1 MALRDRHRRDRRLA
15 DVLRSGI
22 VKPLLPAVAALA
34 LLAAVPAPARAATL
48 TVGTSA
54 EPSALDPHYHNLGP
68 NTRARKH
75 VFESLVSMDAK
86 MRLQP
91 ELAESWR
98 AVDETTW
105 EFKLRKGVKF
115 HDGTEFT
122 AQDFVYT
129 VCRIPNVANS
139 PSSFTVYTKGIAA
152 IEAPDPHTLVIKTG
166 KPYPLLPV
174 ELSTFGIIS
183 AKAAGGEAVTFD
195 KAGCKAD
202 SWPTTQAFNDG
213 SLMIGTGPFKHKSY
227 TKGDRQV
234 LERNPDYWGPSAA
247 WDTVVFRPI
256 TSDGPRVAALL
267 AGDVDLIESPPVQ
280 DIERLKSAP
289 NVSLAQAQSNRVIY
303 LALGVQDT
311 PPTITG
317 TDGKN
322 PLKDPKV
329 RKALSLAVD
338 RDAIVKRIMMGVA
351 EPANQYLPAGFY
363 GNNPEVTVAT
373 DANKAKQLLAE
384 AGYPKGFQLTLGTPN
399 DRYIN
404 DDKVAQAVA
413 QMFTRIGVQT
423 QVDATTAN
431 VFFSKRNKQE
441 YSVFLAG
448 WGADS
453 GEMSSP
459 LKALIATPIKE
470 KGYGTTNYTSYSDP
484 ELDGMLDT
492 ALATVDD
499 AKREKLLQAAVKR
512 AMDADI
518 IIPLHYEVTVWAMK
532 KGLSYEPR
540 ADQYT
545 LAQKVSPAK

>member
-1 MALRDRHRRDRRLA
+1 MALRDRHWRDRRLA
-15 DVLRSGI
+15 RVLRSGI
-22 VKPLLPAVAALA
+22 VKPLLPAAACLA
-34 LLAAVPAPARAATL
+34 LLAAAPTPSQAATL

-98 AVDETTW
+98 AIDETTW

-139 PSSFTVYTKGIAA
+139 PSSFTVYTKGIAG
-152 IEAPDPHTLVIKTG
+152 IEAPDPHTLIIKTG

-183 AKAAGGEAVTFD
+183 AKATGGEAVTFD

-234 LERNPDYWGPSAA
+234 LERNPDYWGPQAA

-267 AGDVDLIESPPVQ
+267 AGDVDMIESPPVQ

-363 GNNPEVTVAT
+363 GNNPGVTVAT

-484 ELDGMLDT
+484 DLDGMLDT

-512 AMDADI
+512 AVDADI

-545 LAQKVSPAK
+545 LAQKVTPAK

>member
-1 MALRDRHRRDRRLA
+1 MALRDRHLRDRRLA
-15 DVLRSGI
+15 DVLRSGTLR
-22 VKPLLPAVAALA
+22 PLLPGLAALA
-34 LLAAVPAPARAATL
+34 LLAAVPAPSQAATL

-122 AQDFVYT
+122 AQDFIYT
-129 VCRIPNVANS
+129 ACRIPNVANS

-152 IEAPDPHTLVIKTG
+152 IEAPDPHTLIIKTG

-183 AKAAGGEAVTFD
+183 AKAAGGETVTFD

-202 SWPTTQAFNDG
+202 SWPSTQAFNDG
-213 SLMIGTGPFKHKSY
+213 SLMIGTGPFRHKSY
-227 TKGDRQV
+227 TKGDRQI
-234 LERNPDYWGPSAA
+234 LERNPDYWGPQPA

-267 AGDVDLIESPPVQ
+267 AGDVDMIESPPVQ

-289 NVSLAQAQSNRVIY
+289 NVALAQAQSNRVIY

-322 PLKDPKV
+322 PLKDPRV

-459 LKALIATPIKE
+459 LKALIATPVKE

-499 AKREKLLQAAVKR
+499 AKRETLLQAAVKR

-545 LAQKVSPAK
+545 LAQKVVPAK

>member
-1 MALRDRHRRDRRLA
+1 MALRDRHWRDRRLA
-15 DVLRSGI
+15 GVLRSGI
-22 VKPLLPAVAALA
+22 VKPLLPAAAALA
-34 LLAAVPAPARAATL
+34 LLAAVPAPGQAATL

-139 PSSFTVYTKGIAA
+139 PSSFTVYTKGIAG
-152 IEAPDPHTLVIKTG
+152 IEAPDPHTLVIRTG

-227 TKGDRQV
+227 TKGDRQI
-234 LERNPDYWGPSAA
+234 LERNPDYWGPQAA

-267 AGDVDLIESPPVQ
+267 AGDVDIIESPPVQ

-499 AKREKLLQAAVKR
+499 AKREKLLQDAVKR

-545 LAQKVSPAK
+545 LAQKVTPAK

>member
-1 MALRDRHRRDRRLA
+1 MALRDRHRRLA
-15 DVLRSGI
+15 DALRSGTL
-22 VKPLLPAVAALA
+22 KQLLPAVAALA
-34 LLAAVPAPARAATL
+34 LLAAAPTPSQAATL

-105 EFKLRKGVKF
+105 EFTLRKGVKF

-122 AQDFVYT
+122 AQDFIYS

-139 PSSFTVYTKGIAA
+139 PSSFTVYTKGIAG
-152 IEAPDPHTLVIKTG
+152 IEAPDPHTLVIKTA

-213 SLMIGTGPFKHKSY
+213 SLMIGTGPFRHKSY

-234 LERNPDYWGPSAA
+234 LERNPDYWGPQPA

-267 AGDVDLIESPPVQ
+267 AGDVDMIESPPVQ

-363 GNNPEVTVAT
+363 GNNPEITVAT

-512 AMDADI
+512 AVDADI

-545 LAQKVSPAK
+545 LAQKVTPAK

>member
-1 MALRDRHRRDRRLA
+1 MALRDRHRRLA
-15 DVLRSGI
+15 DALRSGTL
-22 VKPLLPAVAALA
+22 KHTLPAVAALA

-105 EFKLRKGVKF
+105 EFTLRKGVKF

-139 PSSFTVYTKGIAA
+139 PSSFTVYTKGIAG
-152 IEAPDPHTLVIKTG
+152 IEAPDPHTLVIKTA

-234 LERNPDYWGPSAA
+234 LERNPDYWGPQAA

-267 AGDVDLIESPPVQ
+267 AGDVDMIESPPVQ

-512 AMDADI
+512 AVDADI

-545 LAQKVSPAK
+545 LAQKVTPAK

>member
-1 MALRDRHRRDRRLA
+1 MALRDRRFRNRRLA
-15 DVLRSGI
+15 DVLCSGTF
-22 VKPLLPAVAALA
+22 KPLLPAVASLA
-34 LLAAVPAPARAATL
+34 LLAAVPAASQAATL

-122 AQDFVYT
+122 AQDFIYT
-129 VCRIPNVANS
+129 ACRIPNVANS

-152 IEAPDPHTLVIKTG
+152 IETPDPHTLVIKTG
-166 KPYPLLPV
+166 KPYPLLPM

-234 LERNPDYWGPSAA
+234 LERNPDYWGPQPA

-289 NVSLAQAQSNRVIY
+289 NVALAQAQSNRVIY

-322 PLKDPKV
+322 PLKDPRV

-363 GNNPEVTVAT
+363 GNNPEITVAT

-459 LKALIATPIKE
+459 LKALIATPVKE

-484 ELDGMLDT
+484 ELDAMLDT

-545 LAQKVSPAK
+545 LAQKVAPAK

>member
-1 MALRDRHRRDRRLA
+1 MALRDRHLRDRRLA

-22 VKPLLPAVAALA
+22 HKPLLPAAAALA
-34 LLAAVPAPARAATL
+34 LLAAVPAPSQAATL

-122 AQDFVYT
+122 AQDFIYT

-139 PSSFTVYTKGIAA
+139 PSSFTVYTKGIAG

-183 AKAAGGEAVTFD
+183 AKAAGGETVTFD

-202 SWPTTQAFNDG
+202 SWPTTQSFNDG

-227 TKGDRQV
+227 TKGDRQI
-234 LERNPDYWGPSAA
+234 LERNPGYWGPQPA

-267 AGDVDLIESPPVQ
+267 AGDVDMIESPPVQ
-280 DIERLKSAP
+280 DIERLKSTP
-289 NVSLAQAQSNRVIY
+289 NVTVAQAQSNRVIY

-322 PLKDPKV
+322 PLKDPRV

-363 GNNPEVTVAT
+363 GNNPEITVAT

-499 AKREKLLQAAVKR
+499 AKRETLLQAAVKR

-545 LAQKVSPAK
+545 LAQKVAPAK

>member
-1 MALRDRHRRDRRLA
+1 MALRDRHRRLA
-15 DVLRSGI
+15 DALRSGTL
-22 VKPLLPAVAALA
+22 KHTLSAVACLA
-34 LLAAVPAPARAATL
+34 LLAAAPTASQAATL

-122 AQDFVYT
+122 AQDFVYS

-139 PSSFTVYTKGIAA
+139 PSSFTVYTKGIAG
-152 IEAPDPHTLVIKTG
+152 IEAPDPHTLIIKTG

-234 LERNPDYWGPSAA
+234 LERNPDYWGPQAA

-267 AGDVDLIESPPVQ
+267 AGDVDMIESPPVQ

-512 AMDADI
+512 AVDADI

-545 LAQKVSPAK
+545 LAQKVTPAK

>member
-1 MALRDRHRRDRRLA
+1 MALRDRHRRLA
-15 DVLRSGI
+15 DALRSGTL
-22 VKPLLPAVAALA
+22 KHTLPAVAALA

-105 EFKLRKGVKF
+105 EFTLRKGVKF

-139 PSSFTVYTKGIAA
+139 PSSFTVYTKGIAG

-234 LERNPDYWGPSAA
+234 LERNPDYWGPQAA

-267 AGDVDLIESPPVQ
+267 AGDVDMIESPPVQ

-512 AMDADI
+512 AVDADI

-545 LAQKVSPAK
+545 LAQKVTPAK

>member
-1 MALRDRHRRDRRLA
+1 MALRDRHRRLA
-15 DVLRSGI
+15 DALRSGTL
-22 VKPLLPAVAALA
+22 KQLLPAVAALA
-34 LLAAVPAPARAATL
+34 LLAAAPTPSQATTL

-98 AVDETTW
+98 AIDETTW

-139 PSSFTVYTKGIAA
+139 PSSFTVYTKGIAG
-152 IEAPDPHTLVIKTG
+152 IEAPDPHTLIIKTG

-183 AKAAGGEAVTFD
+183 AKAAGGESVTFD

-234 LERNPDYWGPSAA
+234 LERNPDYWGPQPA

-267 AGDVDLIESPPVQ
+267 AGDVDMIESPPVQ

-545 LAQKVSPAK
+545 LAQKVTPAK

>member
-1 MALRDRHRRDRRLA
+1 MALRDRHRRLA
-15 DVLRSGI
+15 DALRSGTL
-22 VKPLLPAVAALA
+22 KHTLPAVAALA

-139 PSSFTVYTKGIAA
+139 PSSFTVYTKGIAG
-152 IEAPDPHTLVIKTG
+152 IEAPDPHTLIIKTG

-234 LERNPDYWGPSAA
+234 LERNPDYWGPQAA

-267 AGDVDLIESPPVQ
+267 AGDVDMIESPPVQ

-512 AMDADI
+512 AVDADI

-545 LAQKVSPAK
+545 LAQKVTPAK

>member
-1 MALRDRHRRDRRLA
+1 M
-15 DVLRSGI
+15 LRSGTLKH
-22 VKPLLPAVAALA
+22 VLPAAAALA
-34 LLAAVPAPARAATL
+34 LLAAAPTPSQAATL

-122 AQDFVYT
+122 AQDFVYS

-139 PSSFTVYTKGIAA
+139 PSSFTVYTKGIAG
-152 IEAPDPHTLVIKTG
+152 IEAPDPHTLIIKTG

-234 LERNPDYWGPSAA
+234 LERNPDYWGPQAA

-267 AGDVDLIESPPVQ
+267 AGDVDMIESPPVQ

-545 LAQKVSPAK
+545 LAQKVTPAK

>member
-1 MALRDRHRRDRRLA
+1 M
-15 DVLRSGI
+15 LRSGI
-22 VKPLLPAVAALA
+22 VKPLLPAAAALA
-34 LLAAVPAPARAATL
+34 LLAAVPAPGQAATL

-139 PSSFTVYTKGIAA
+139 PSSFTVYTKGIAG
-152 IEAPDPHTLVIKTG
+152 IEAPDPHTLVIRTG

-227 TKGDRQV
+227 TKGDRQI
-234 LERNPDYWGPSAA
+234 LERNPDYWGPQAA

-267 AGDVDLIESPPVQ
+267 AGDVDIIESPPVQ

-499 AKREKLLQAAVKR
+499 AKREKLLQDAVKR

-545 LAQKVSPAK
+545 LAQKVTPAK

>member
-1 MALRDRHRRDRRLA
+1 MALRDRHWRLA
-15 DVLRSGI
+15 DALRSGTL
-22 VKPLLPAVAALA
+22 KHTLPAVAALA
-34 LLAAVPAPARAATL
+34 LLAAAPTPSQAATL

-122 AQDFVYT
+122 AQDFVYS

-139 PSSFTVYTKGIAA
+139 PSSFTVYTKGIAG
-152 IEAPDPHTLVIKTG
+152 IEAPDPHTLLIKTG

-195 KAGCKAD
+195 KAGCKAE

-227 TKGDRQV
+227 TKGDRQI
-234 LERNPDYWGPSAA
+234 LERNPDYWGPQPA

-267 AGDVDLIESPPVQ
+267 AGDVDMIESPPVQ

-512 AMDADI
+512 AVDADI

-545 LAQKVSPAK
+545 LAQKVTPAK

>member
-1 MALRDRHRRDRRLA
+1 M
-15 DVLRSGI
+15 LRSGI
-22 VKPLLPAVAALA
+22 VKPLLPAAACLA
-34 LLAAVPAPARAATL
+34 LLAAAPTPSQAATL

-98 AVDETTW
+98 AIDETTW

-122 AQDFVYT
+122 AQDFIYS

-139 PSSFTVYTKGIAA
+139 PSSFTVYTKGIAG
-152 IEAPDPHTLVIKTG
+152 IEAPDPHTLIIKTG

-234 LERNPDYWGPSAA
+234 LERNPDYWGPQAA

-267 AGDVDLIESPPVQ
+267 AGDVDMIESPPVQ

-351 EPANQYLPAGFY
+351 EPANQYLPTGFY

-512 AMDADI
+512 AVDADI

-545 LAQKVSPAK
+545 LAQKVTPAK

>member
-1 MALRDRHRRDRRLA
+1 MALRDRHRRLA
-15 DVLRSGI
+15 DALRSGTL
-22 VKPLLPAVAALA
+22 KQLLPAVAALA
-34 LLAAVPAPARAATL
+34 LLAAAPTPSQAATL

-98 AVDETTW
+98 AIDETTW

-139 PSSFTVYTKGIAA
+139 PSSFTVYTKGIAG
-152 IEAPDPHTLVIKTG
+152 IEAPDPHTLIIKTG

-183 AKAAGGEAVTFD
+183 AKAAGGESVTFD

-227 TKGDRQV
+227 AKGDRQI
-234 LERNPDYWGPSAA
+234 LERNPDYWGPQPA

-267 AGDVDLIESPPVQ
+267 AGDVDMIESPPVQ

-512 AMDADI
+512 AVDADI

-545 LAQKVSPAK
+545 LAQKVTPAK

>member
-1 MALRDRHRRDRRLA
+1 MALGDRRLA
-15 DVLRSGI
+15 DVLRSGTLKH
-22 VKPLLPAVAALA
+22 VLPAAAALA
-34 LLAAVPAPARAATL
+34 LLAAAPTPSQAATL

-122 AQDFVYT
+122 AQDFVYS

-139 PSSFTVYTKGIAA
+139 PSSFTVYTKGIAG
-152 IEAPDPHTLVIKTG
+152 IEAPDPHTLIIKTG

-234 LERNPDYWGPSAA
+234 LERNPDYWGPQAA

-267 AGDVDLIESPPVQ
+267 AGDVDMIESPPVQ

-545 LAQKVSPAK
+545 LAQKVTPAK

>member
-1 MALRDRHRRDRRLA
+1 MLC
-15 DVLRSGI
+15 SGTF
-22 VKPLLPAVAALA
+22 KPLLPAVAALA
-34 LLAAVPAPARAATL
+34 LLAAVPAPSQAATL

-115 HDGTEFT
+115 HDGSDFT

-152 IEAPDPHTLVIKTG
+152 IETPDPHTILVKTG
-166 KPYPLLPV
+166 KPYPLLPM

-183 AKAAGGEAVTFD
+183 AKAAGGTAVTFD

-234 LERNPDYWGPSAA
+234 LERNPGYWGPQPA

-289 NVSLAQAQSNRVIY
+289 NVALAQAQSNRVIY

-322 PLKDPKV
+322 PLKDPRV

-338 RDAIVKRIMMGVA
+338 RDAIVKRIMLGVA

-545 LAQKVSPAK
+545 LAQKVTPAK

>member
-1 MALRDRHRRDRRLA
+1 MALRDRHWRDRRLA

-22 VKPLLPAVAALA
+22 VKPLLPAAACLA
-34 LLAAVPAPARAATL
+34 LLAAAPTPSQAATL

-105 EFKLRKGVKF
+105 EFTLRKGVKF

-152 IEAPDPHTLVIKTG
+152 IETPDPHTLVIRTG
-166 KPYPLLPV
+166 KPYPLLPM

-234 LERNPDYWGPSAA
+234 LERNPDYWGPQAA

-267 AGDVDLIESPPVQ
+267 AGDVDMIESPPVQ

-512 AMDADI
+512 AVDADI

-545 LAQKVSPAK
+545 LAQKVTPAK

>member
-1 MALRDRHRRDRRLA
+1 MVFRLLGLA
-15 DVLRSGI
+15 T
-22 VKPLLPAVAALA
+22 AAAILA
-34 LLAAVPAPARAATL
+34 GAGSAPAATL
-48 TVGTSA
+48 TIGTSA
-54 EPSALDPHYHNLGP
+54 EPSSLDPHYHNLGP

-75 VFESLVSMDAK
+75 VFESLVGFDAK

-98 AVDETTW
+98 AVDDTTW
-105 EFKLRKGVKF
+105 EFKLRKDVKF
-115 HDGTEFT
+115 HDGSPFT

-152 IEAPDPHTLVIKTG
+152 IEVPDPHTLVIKTG
-166 KPYPLLPV
+166 KPYPLLPA
-174 ELSTFGIIS
+174 ELATFGIIS
-183 AKAAGGEAVTFD
+183 AKAAGGEQVTFD

-202 SWPTTQAFNDG
+202 SWPTSQAFNDG
-213 SLMIGTGPFKHKSY
+213 TLMIGTGPFKHKEY
-227 TKGDRQV
+227 VKGGRQV
-234 LERNPDYWGPSAA
+234 LERNPDYWGPKPA

-267 AGDVDLIESPPVQ
+267 AGDVDMIETPPVQ
-280 DIERLKSAP
+280 DMERLKGTPS
-289 NVSLAQAQSNRVIY
+289 VTLAQAQSARVIY

-322 PLKDPKV
+322 PLKDARV
-329 RKALSLAVD
+329 REALSLAVD
-338 RDAIVKRIMMGVA
+338 RDAIVKRVMQGVA
-351 EPANQYLPAGFY
+351 EPANQFLPAGFF
-363 GNNPEVTVAT
+363 GNNPDVKVHT
-373 DANKAKQLLAE
+373 DAAKAKKLLEE

-423 QVDATTAN
+423 KVDATTAN

-448 WGADS
+448 WQADS

-459 LKALIATPIKE
+459 LKALVATPIKD
-470 KGYGTTNYTSYSDP
+470 KGYGTTNYTSWSDP
-484 ELDGMLDT
+484 EFDGMLDT

-499 AKREKLLQAAVKR
+499 AQREKLLQAAVKR
-512 AMDADI
+512 AMDATI
-518 IIPLHYEVTVWAMK
+518 IVPLHYEVTVWAMK

-545 LAQKVSPAK
+545 LAAKVVPAQP

>member
-1 MALRDRHRRDRRLA
+1 MQ
-15 DVLRSGI
+15 RSGI
-22 VKPLLPAVAALA
+22 VKPLLPAAACLA
-34 LLAAVPAPARAATL
+34 LLAAAPTPSQAATL

-122 AQDFVYT
+122 AQDFVYS

-152 IEAPDPHTLVIKTG
+152 IETPDPHTLIIKTG
-166 KPYPLLPV
+166 KPYPLLPM

-183 AKAAGGEAVTFD
+183 AKAAGGEAITFD

-227 TKGDRQV
+227 TKGDRQI
-234 LERNPDYWGPSAA
+234 LERNPDYWGQQPA

-512 AMDADI
+512 AVDADI

-545 LAQKVSPAK
+545 LAQKVTPAK

>member
-1 MALRDRHRRDRRLA
+1 MALRDRHWRDRRLA
-15 DVLRSGI
+15 DALRSGTL
-22 VKPLLPAVAALA
+22 KHTLPAVAALA
-34 LLAAVPAPARAATL
+34 LLATVPAPSQAATL

-98 AVDETTW
+98 AIDETTW
-105 EFKLRKGVKF
+105 EFTLRKGVKF

-139 PSSFTVYTKGIAA
+139 PSSFTVYTKGIAG
-152 IEAPDPHTLVIKTG
+152 IEAPDPHTLVIKTA

-234 LERNPDYWGPSAA
+234 LERNPDYWGPQPA

-267 AGDVDLIESPPVQ
+267 AGDVDMIESPPVQ

-373 DANKAKQLLAE
+373 DATKAKQLLAE

-545 LAQKVSPAK
+545 LAQKVTPAK

>member
-1 MALRDRHRRDRRLA
+1 MALRDRHRRLA
-15 DVLRSGI
+15 DALRSGTL
-22 VKPLLPAVAALA
+22 KHTLPAVAALA

-105 EFKLRKGVKF
+105 EFKLRKGVTF

-139 PSSFTVYTKGIAA
+139 PSSFTVYTKGIAG
-152 IEAPDPHTLVIKTG
+152 IEAPDPHTLIIKTG

-227 TKGDRQV
+227 TKGDRQI
-234 LERNPDYWGPSAA
+234 LERNPDYWGPQPA

-267 AGDVDLIESPPVQ
+267 AGDVDMIESPPVQ

-322 PLKDPKV
+322 PLKDPRV

-512 AMDADI
+512 AVDADI

-545 LAQKVSPAK
+545 LAQKVTPAK

>member
-1 MALRDRHRRDRRLA
+1 MALRDRHWRLA
-15 DVLRSGI
+15 DALRSGTL
-22 VKPLLPAVAALA
+22 KHTLPAVAALA
-34 LLAAVPAPARAATL
+34 LLAAAPTPSQAATL

-139 PSSFTVYTKGIAA
+139 PSSFTVYTKGIAG
-152 IEAPDPHTLVIKTG
+152 IEAPDPHTLLIKTG

-195 KAGCKAD
+195 KAGCKAE

-227 TKGDRQV
+227 TKGDRQI
-234 LERNPDYWGPSAA
+234 LERNPDYWGPQPA

-267 AGDVDLIESPPVQ
+267 AGDVDMIESPPVQ

-317 TDGKN
+317 TEGKN

-512 AMDADI
+512 AVDADI

-545 LAQKVSPAK
+545 LAQKVTPAK

>member
-1 MALRDRHRRDRRLA
+1 M
-15 DVLRSGI
+15 LRSGI
-22 VKPLLPAVAALA
+22 VKPLLPAAACLA
-34 LLAAVPAPARAATL
+34 LLAAAPTPSQAATL

-122 AQDFVYT
+122 AQDFIYS

-139 PSSFTVYTKGIAA
+139 PSSFTVYTKGIAG
-152 IEAPDPHTLVIKTG
+152 IEAPDPHTLIIKTG

-234 LERNPDYWGPSAA
+234 LERNPDYWGPQAA

-267 AGDVDLIESPPVQ
+267 AGDVDIIESPPVQ

-289 NVSLAQAQSNRVIY
+289 NASLAQAQSNRVIY

-512 AMDADI
+512 AVDADI

-545 LAQKVSPAK
+545 LAQKVTPAK

>member
-1 MALRDRHRRDRRLA
+1 MALRDRHWRLA
-15 DVLRSGI
+15 DALRSGTL
-22 VKPLLPAVAALA
+22 KHTLPAVAALA
-34 LLAAVPAPARAATL
+34 LLAAAPTPSQAATL

-122 AQDFVYT
+122 AQDFVYS

-139 PSSFTVYTKGIAA
+139 PSSFTVYTKGIAG
-152 IEAPDPHTLVIKTG
+152 IEAPDPHTLLIKTG

-195 KAGCKAD
+195 KAGCKAE

-227 TKGDRQV
+227 TKGDRQI
-234 LERNPDYWGPSAA
+234 LERNPDYWGPQPA

-267 AGDVDLIESPPVQ
+267 AGDVDMIESPPVQ

-317 TDGKN
+317 TEGKN

-512 AMDADI
+512 AVDADI

-545 LAQKVSPAK
+545 LAQKVTPAK

>member
-1 MALRDRHRRDRRLA
+1 MALRDRHWRDRRLA
-15 DVLRSGI
+15 DVLRFGI
-22 VKPLLPAVAALA
+22 VKPLLPAAACLA
-34 LLAAVPAPARAATL
+34 LLATAPTPSQAATL

-98 AVDETTW
+98 AIDETTW

-122 AQDFVYT
+122 AQDFVYS

-139 PSSFTVYTKGIAA
+139 PSSFTVYTKGIAG

-234 LERNPDYWGPSAA
+234 LERNPDYWGPQPA

-373 DANKAKQLLAE
+373 DANKAKQFLAE

-512 AMDADI
+512 AVDADI

-545 LAQKVSPAK
+545 LAQKVTPAK

>member
-1 MALRDRHRRDRRLA
+1 MALRDRHRRLA
-15 DVLRSGI
+15 DALRSGTL
-22 VKPLLPAVAALA
+22 KHTLPAVAALA
-34 LLAAVPAPARAATL
+34 LLAAVPAPVRAATL

-105 EFKLRKGVKF
+105 EFTLRKGVKF

-122 AQDFVYT
+122 AQDFIYS

-139 PSSFTVYTKGIAA
+139 PSSFTVYTKGIAG
-152 IEAPDPHTLVIKTG
+152 IEAPDPHTLVIKTA

-213 SLMIGTGPFKHKSY
+213 SLMIGTGPFRHKSY

-234 LERNPDYWGPSAA
+234 LERNPDYWGPQPA

-267 AGDVDLIESPPVQ
+267 AGDVDMIESPPVQ

-363 GNNPEVTVAT
+363 GNNPEITVAT

-512 AMDADI
+512 AVDADI

-545 LAQKVSPAK
+545 LAQKVTPAK

>member
-1 MALRDRHRRDRRLA
+1 MALRDRHGRDRRLA
-15 DVLRSGI
+15 GVLRSGTLKQ
-22 VKPLLPAVAALA
+22 VLPTVAALA
-34 LLAAVPAPARAATL
+34 LLAAAPTPSQAATL

-98 AVDETTW
+98 AIDETTW

-122 AQDFVYT
+122 AQDFVYS

-139 PSSFTVYTKGIAA
+139 PSSFTVYTKGIAG
-152 IEAPDPHTLVIKTG
+152 IEAPDPHTLIIRTG

-183 AKAAGGEAVTFD
+183 AKAAGGGAVTFD
-195 KAGCKAD
+195 KAGCKAE

-234 LERNPDYWGPSAA
+234 LERNPDYWGPQPA

-267 AGDVDLIESPPVQ
+267 AGDVDIIESPPVQ

-545 LAQKVSPAK
+545 LAQKVTPAK

>member
-1 MALRDRHRRDRRLA
+1 MALRDRHWRDRRLA
-15 DVLRSGI
+15 GVLRSGI
-22 VKPLLPAVAALA
+22 VKPLLPAAAALA
-34 LLAAVPAPARAATL
+34 LLAAVPAPGQAATL

-139 PSSFTVYTKGIAA
+139 PSSFTVYTKGIAG

-183 AKAAGGEAVTFD
+183 AKAAGGETVTFD

-227 TKGDRQV
+227 TKGDRQI
-234 LERNPDYWGPSAA
+234 LERNPDYWGPQAA

-267 AGDVDLIESPPVQ
+267 AGDVDIIESPPVQ

-499 AKREKLLQAAVKR
+499 AKREKLLQDAVKR

-545 LAQKVSPAK
+545 LAQKVTPAK

>member
-1 MALRDRHRRDRRLA
+1 MALRDRHWRDRRLA
-15 DVLRSGI
+15 DALRSGTL
-22 VKPLLPAVAALA
+22 KHTLPAVAALT
-34 LLAAVPAPARAATL
+34 LLAAIPAPARAATL

-91 ELAESWR
+91 ELAERWR

-105 EFKLRKGVKF
+105 EFTLRKGVKF

-139 PSSFTVYTKGIAA
+139 PSSFTVYTKGIAG
-152 IEAPDPHTLVIKTG
+152 IEAPDPYTLIIKTA

-234 LERNPDYWGPSAA
+234 LERNPDYWGPQPA

-267 AGDVDLIESPPVQ
+267 AGDVDMIESPPVQ
-280 DIERLKSAP
+280 DIGRLTSAP

-441 YSVFLAG
+441 YSVYLAG

-492 ALATVDD
+492 VLATVDD
-499 AKREKLLQAAVKR
+499 AKREKLLQTAVKR
-512 AMDADI
+512 AVDADI

-545 LAQKVSPAK
+545 LAQKVTPAK

>member
-1 MALRDRHRRDRRLA
+1 MALRDRHWRDRRLA
-15 DVLRSGI
+15 DVLRFGI
-22 VKPLLPAVAALA
+22 VKPLLPAAACLA
-34 LLAAVPAPARAATL
+34 LLATAPTPSQAATL

-98 AVDETTW
+98 AIDETTW

-122 AQDFVYT
+122 AQDFVYS

-139 PSSFTVYTKGIAA
+139 PSSFTVYTKGIAG

-234 LERNPDYWGPSAA
+234 LERNPDYWGPQPA

-512 AMDADI
+512 AVDADI

-545 LAQKVSPAK
+545 LAQKVTPAK

>member
-1 MALRDRHRRDRRLA
+1 MKHT
-15 DVLRSGI
+15 
-22 VKPLLPAVAALA
+22 LPAVAALA

-105 EFKLRKGVKF
+105 EFKLRKGVTF

-139 PSSFTVYTKGIAA
+139 PSSFTVYTKGIAG
-152 IEAPDPHTLVIKTG
+152 IEAPDPHTLIIKTG

-227 TKGDRQV
+227 TKGDRQI
-234 LERNPDYWGPSAA
+234 LERNPDYWGPQPA

-267 AGDVDLIESPPVQ
+267 AGDVDMIESPPVQ

-322 PLKDPKV
+322 PLKDPRV

-512 AMDADI
+512 AVDADI

-545 LAQKVSPAK
+545 LAQKVTPAK